1 MLVAYV
7 ALPPTTGPRCQN
19 QAEQDEAVSCGSFS
33 GLGSSGLP
41 DLDEIAVRVT
51 HVAANLSA
59 MVLWLGQE
67 FGTSASPLLIRD
79 PDIRDT
85 NIQETG
91 NLIGVLRGTK
101 RHSGFIVGWAATD
114 VHNQPTIGKLDDGGF
129 ATANNMASE
138 NAHIELR

>member
-19 QAEQDEAVSCGSFS
+19 QAEQDEAVSYGSFS

-59 MVLWLGQE
+59 VVLWIGQE
-67 FGTSASPLLIRD
+67 FGPSASPLLVRG
-79 PDIRDT
+79 PDVGDT
-85 NIQETG
+85 NIQEAG

-101 RHSGFIVGWAATD
+101 RHVGFIVCWAATD
-114 VHNQPTIGKLDDGGF
+114 IQNQPTSGNVDDGGF
-129 ATANNMASE
+129 VSANNGASE
-138 NAHIELR
+138 NAQIKLR